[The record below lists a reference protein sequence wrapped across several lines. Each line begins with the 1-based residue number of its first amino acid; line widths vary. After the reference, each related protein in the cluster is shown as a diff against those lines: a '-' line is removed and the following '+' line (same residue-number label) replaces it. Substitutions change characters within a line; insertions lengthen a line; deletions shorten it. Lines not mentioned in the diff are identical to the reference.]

1 MTSPPGGNQ
10 PPSRALNLF
19 PGVQMSQLSQPITK
33 DMLLR
38 QVDGL
43 RDLSRRARRLT
54 ENMTAEED
62 RRRLGRYIEE
72 LNERAST
79 LEREAAD
86 AKNGQFATAA
96 LRPVS

>member
-1 MTSPPGGNQ
+1 MN
-10 PPSRALNLF
+10 
-19 PGVQMSQLSQPITK
+19 QPITK

-43 RDLSRRARRLT
+43 RDLSRRARRLA
-54 ENMTAEED
+54 ENVTTEED
-62 RRRLGRYIEE
+62 RRRLGRYVEE

-86 AKNGQFATAA
+86 AKAGQFAVSAA
-96 LRPVS
+96 RAAS

>member
-1 MTSPPGGNQ
+1 MTIT
-10 PPSRALNLF
+10 
-19 PGVQMSQLSQPITK
+19 QPITK
-33 DMLLR
+33 DILLR

-54 ENMTAEED
+54 ESMTADED
-62 RRRLGRYIEE
+62 RRLLGRYVDE

-86 AKNGQFATAA
+86 AKTGQFAAA
-96 LRPVS
+96 APRPPA

>member
-1 MTSPPGGNQ
+1 M
-10 PPSRALNLF
+10 AL
-19 PGVQMSQLSQPITK
+19 PTTITK

-54 ENMTAEED
+54 ESMTADED
-62 RRRLGRYIEE
+62 RRRLVRFVAE
-72 LNERAST
+72 LDERASV

-86 AKNGQFATAA
+86 AKTAQFAVMAQ
-96 LRPVS
+96 RPAS

>member
-1 MTSPPGGNQ
+1 M
-10 PPSRALNLF
+10 
-19 PGVQMSQLSQPITK
+19 QLRQPITK

-54 ENMTAEED
+54 ESMTAEED

-72 LNERAST
+72 LDARAST
-79 LEREAAD
+79 LERAAAD
-86 AKNGQFATAA
+86 ARAGQFALAPV
-96 LRPVS
+96 RPPS